1 MRTLA
6 RNREDPCEVAV
17 VRVRARVRVRL
28 LAVSTVSHILHTISG
43 NFMFRL
49 ARTCNDC

>member
-1 MRTLA
+1 MKWQ
-6 RNREDPCEVAV
+6 
-17 VRVRARVRVRL
+17 L
-28 LAVSTVSHILHTISG
+28 LGLGLGLGLDGLTVSHILHTISG

>member
-17 VRVRARVRVRL
+17 VRVRARVRVRR
-28 LAVSTVSHILHTISG
+28 SH
-43 NFMFRL
+43 
-49 ARTCNDC
+49 C